1 MPKNSNDS
9 SHSESKTYKVNLEN
23 LEKKIEAFNKATTQ
37 VDKNI
42 LISEL
47 KKTPPKIE
55 KEHKNTSHDPGRP
68 LKEAQKLLN
77 RGESIQE
84 RGRKITGKSKN
95 QNTEARKSSLNTAAS
110 KLNQR
115 NDRSI

>member
-1 MPKNSNDS
+1 MPKNS
-9 SHSESKTYKVNLEN
+9 SHSEPKTYKVNLEN
-23 LEKKIEAFNKATTQ
+23 FEKKIEAFNKAIKQ

-47 KKTPPKIE
+47 RKTPPKTE
-55 KEHKNTSHDPGRP
+55 ENKNTNHDYG
-68 LKEAQKLLN
+68 LTQKEAQKLLE
-77 RGESIQE
+77 RGESVQE
-84 RGRKITGKSKN
+84 RAHKITDKSKN
-95 QNTEARKSSLNTAAS
+95 QTKEARKTPLNTSVS

>member
-1 MPKNSNDS
+1 MPKNS
-9 SHSESKTYKVNLEN
+9 SHSEPKTYKVNLEN
-23 LEKKIEAFNKATTQ
+23 FEKKIEAFNKATKQ

-47 KKTPPKIE
+47 RKTPPKTE
-55 KEHKNTSHDPGRP
+55 ENKNTNHDYG
-68 LKEAQKLLN
+68 LTQKEAQKLLE
-77 RGESIQE
+77 RGESVQE
-84 RGRKITGKSKN
+84 RAHKITGKSKN
-95 QNTEARKSSLNTAAS
+95 QTKEARKTPLNTSAS